1 MDQFTPT
8 VVKNVARKIDIL
20 RSQYNYTYREL
31 SKKSG
36 VSLATLYDIING
48 NKIPNIYTLDCIC
61 TALNVSLSD
70 FFDFDDNVIKL
81 RGKEAVL
88 IRIFREL
95 SPMSQDT
102 LIKLSKCMR

>member
-20 RSQYNYTYREL
+20 RSQYNYIYREL

-48 NKIPNIYTLDCIC
+48 NKIPAVDFLEIIYDLF
-61 TALNVSLSD
+61 V
-70 FFDFDDNVIKL
+70 
-81 RGKEAVL
+81 KE
-88 IRIFREL
+88 
-95 SPMSQDT
+95 
-102 LIKLSKCMR
+102 